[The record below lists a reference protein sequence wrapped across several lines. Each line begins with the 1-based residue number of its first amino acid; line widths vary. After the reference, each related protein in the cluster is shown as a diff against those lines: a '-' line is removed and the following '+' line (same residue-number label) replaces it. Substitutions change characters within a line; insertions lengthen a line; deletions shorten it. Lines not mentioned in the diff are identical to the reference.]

1 MNQALKK
8 LILGQQGWA
17 YEKNYYGNVGLMSE
31 ENDIFPQ
38 VNDYADKSKEI
49 LNLLKENKEE
59 LTGGITLTLGKLT
72 IDIESKDSVGDL
84 IQEWLFHYL
93 KDKGINIYVPYDK
106 STQEFPDYYLE
117 KSNEKNNL
125 LEVKTFNYNNGP
137 GFDLANFDA
146 YCKSLYI
153 DPQRLYADYIIL
165 GYTLVGAKL
174 KIEEIWLKKIWE
186 LTGNKQLTS
195 KTTQEK
201 YPNLPKEFPINLQIK
216 KSVIVNIRPY
226 KWYSEDIKDKKMEN
240 EKEFVE
246 ALYWSQEAS
255 KGFSNLSDFK
265 KSYKDYYEKEF
276 IENEVV

>member
-1 MNQALKK
+1 M
-8 LILGQQGWA
+8 
-17 YEKNYYGNVGLMSE
+17 
-31 ENDIFPQ
+31 
-38 VNDYADKSKEI
+38 
-49 LNLLKENKEE
+49 
-59 LTGGITLTLGKLT
+59 TGGITLTLGKLT
-72 IDIESKDSVGDL
+72 IDIESKDPAGDL

-117 KSNEKNNL
+117 KSNKKNNL
-125 LEVKTFNYNNGP
+125 LEVKTFNYHNGP

-146 YCKSLYI
+146 YCESLYI

-240 EKEFVE
+240 EKELK
-246 ALYWSQEAS
+246 LYIGRKKQV
-255 KGFSNLSDFK
+255 KDFQ
-265 KSYKDYYEKEF
+265 
-276 IENEVV
+276 I